1 MKHSIPLFL
10 LSVTMMV
17 GCKPQVPSEYIQPD
31 DLEDILYEYH
41 VAEAMARNGSSM
53 DADYNQT
60 KYFQAV
66 LEKHH
71 VTEAVFDSSLV
82 YYYSHAEHLKEI
94 YSDVYERLVNDA
106 KKLGASVGDINRY
119 SQYSETGDTAN
130 IWRDETAMLL
140 IPRPT
145 KNRFDFVID
154 ADSTFMVGDSFMF
167 QFVAEHIWQSGSKD
181 AVVCI
186 KTTYEKDSVLQSV
199 NHVSISGITQL
210 RVPYN
215 KTHKIKELRGFIY
228 LPQGEED
235 VETRRLMFISQIQL
249 IRFHNKDI
257 QEQYE
262 NDSTEVVKTDDSL
275 QRIDITGG
283 PAKDTLRNNIGTGL
297 RSKNAPFRRGGAS
310 NGVAAGPDR
319 IKKAE

>member
-1 MKHSIPLFL
+1 MKHSAPLFL
-10 LSVTMMV
+10 MILMMAV
-17 GCKPQVPSEYIQPD
+17 GCKPKVPSEYVQPD
-31 DLEDILYEYH
+31 ELEDMLYEYH
-41 VAEAMARNGSSM
+41 VAEAMARNGGT
-53 DADYNQT
+53 DADYKQT
-60 KYFQAV
+60 EYFLAV
-66 LEKHH
+66 LEKHN

-82 YYYSHAEHLKEI
+82 FYYSHAERLKEI
-94 YSDVYERLVNDA
+94 YLRVHERLVNDA

-145 KNRFDFVID
+145 KNRFDFVVK
-154 ADSTFMVGDSFMF
+154 ADSTFKLGDSFMF
-167 QFVAEHIWQSGSKD
+167 QFMTEHIWQSGSKD

-215 KTHKIKELRGFIY
+215 KTLKIKELRGFIY

-235 VETRRLMFISQIQL
+235 VETRRLMFVSQIQL
-249 IRFHNKDI
+249 IRFHNKEI
-257 QEQYE
+257 EEQNE
-262 NDSTEVVKTDDSL
+262 DESIAEDQTDSL
-275 QRIDITGG
+275 QRIDFTRG
-283 PAKDTLRNNIGTGL
+283 AEQDTMRNNIGTGL
-297 RSKNAPFRRGGAS
+297 RSKNAPFRRGGTS
-310 NGVAAGPDR
+310 NRVATGPDR
-319 IKKAE
+319 IKKTE

>member
-1 MKHSIPLFL
+1 MRHSVPLFL
-10 LSVTMMV
+10 LTVMMMVV
-17 GCKPQVPSEYIQPD
+17 GCKPTVPSEYIQPD

-41 VAEAMARNGSSM
+41 VAEAMARNGNSM

-60 KYFQAV
+60 KYFLAV

-71 VTEAVFDSSLV
+71 VTEADFDSSLV
-82 YYYSHAEHLKEI
+82 YYYTHAERLKDI
-94 YSDVYERLVNDA
+94 YSRVQERLVNDA
-106 KKLGASVGDINRY
+106 KRLGASVGDINRY
-119 SQYSETGDTAN
+119 SQYNETGDTAN
-130 IWRDETAMLL
+130 IWRNETAMLL

-145 KNRFDFVID
+145 KNRFDFIVK

-181 AVVCI
+181 ALVCI

-235 VETRRLMFISQIQL
+235 VETRRLMFVSQIQL
-249 IRFHNKDI
+249 IRFHNKEI

-262 NDSTEVVKTDDSL
+262 NDSIAVDKTDSL
-275 QRIDITGG
+275 PRVDVTRG
-283 PAKDTLRNNIGTGL
+283 PVQDTLRHNVGTGL
-297 RSKNAPFRRGGAS
+297 RSKSAPFRRGGTS
-310 NGVAAGPDR
+310 NGVATGKNR

>member
-1 MKHSIPLFL
+1 MKLNISLFILSI
-10 LSVTMMV
+10 VMVV
-17 GCKPQVPSEYIQPD
+17 GCKPSVPSEYIQPD
-31 DLEDILYEYH
+31 ELEDILYDYH

-60 KYFQAV
+60 KYFLAV
-66 LEKHH
+66 LEKHQ

-82 YYYSHAEHLKEI
+82 YYYTHAERLKVI
-94 YSDVYERLVNDA
+94 YSRVQERLVNDA

-119 SQYSETGDTAN
+119 SQYSESGDTAN
-130 IWRDETAMLL
+130 IWRNETALLL

-145 KNRFDFVID
+145 RNRFDFVVK
-154 ADSTFMVGDSFMF
+154 ADSTFKLGDSFMF
-167 QFVAEHIWQSGSKD
+167 QFVTEHIWQNGSKD

-215 KTHKIKELRGFIY
+215 KTLKIKELRGFIY

-235 VETRRLMFISQIQL
+235 VETRRLMFVSQIQL
-249 IRFHNKDI
+249 IRFHNKEI
-257 QEQYE
+257 EEQNE
-262 NDSTEVVKTDDSL
+262 DESIAEDQTDSL
-275 QRIDITGG
+275 QRIDFTRG
-283 PAKDTLRNNIGTGL
+283 AEQDTMRNNIGTGL
-297 RSKNAPFRRGGAS
+297 RSKNAPFRRGGTS
-310 NGVAAGPDR
+310 NRVATGPDR
-319 IKKAE
+319 IKKTE

>member
-1 MKHSIPLFL
+1 
-10 LSVTMMV
+10 
-17 GCKPQVPSEYIQPD
+17 
-31 DLEDILYEYH
+31 
-41 VAEAMARNGSSM
+41 
-53 DADYNQT
+53 
-60 KYFQAV
+60 
-66 LEKHH
+66 
-71 VTEAVFDSSLV
+71 
-82 YYYSHAEHLKEI
+82 
-94 YSDVYERLVNDA
+94 
-106 KKLGASVGDINRY
+106 
-119 SQYSETGDTAN
+119 
-130 IWRDETAMLL
+130 MLL

-145 KNRFDFVID
+145 KNRFDFVVK

-235 VETRRLMFISQIQL
+235 VETRRLMFVSQIQL

-262 NDSTEVVKTDDSL
+262 NDSIAVDKTDSL
-275 QRIDITGG
+275 PRVDVTRG
-283 PAKDTLRNNIGTGL
+283 PVQDTLRHNVGTGL
-297 RSKNAPFRRGGAS
+297 RSKSAPFRRGETS
-310 NGVAAGPDR
+310 NGVATGKNR

>member
-1 MKHSIPLFL
+1 MKHSAPIFVLML
-10 LSVTMMV
+10 MMAV

-31 DLEDILYEYH
+31 ELEDMLYEYH
-41 VAEAMARNGSSM
+41 VAEAMARNSSENV
-53 DADYNQT
+53 DYKQT
-60 KYFQAV
+60 EYFLAV

-71 VTEAVFDSSLV
+71 VTEADFDSSLV
-82 YYYSHAEHLKEI
+82 YYYSHAERLKDI
-94 YSDVYERLVNDA
+94 YLSVHERLANDA

-145 KNRFDFVID
+145 KNRFDFVVKT
-154 ADSTFMVGDSFMF
+154 DSTFMLGDSFMF
-167 QFVAEHIWQSGSKD
+167 QFMTEHIWQSGSKD

-186 KTTYEKDSVLQSV
+186 KTTYEKDSVIQSV
-199 NHVSISGITQL
+199 NHVSISGISQL
-210 RVPYN
+210 RIPSN
-215 KTHKIKELRGFIY
+215 NTLKIKELRGFIY
-228 LPQGEED
+228 MPQVDDEMEA
-235 VETRRLMFISQIQL
+235 RRLMFISQIQL
-249 IRFHNKDI
+249 IRFHNKVI

-262 NDSTEVVKTDDSL
+262 NNVAAEAAKTDSL
-275 QRIDITGG
+275 QRIDITRG
-283 PAKDTLRNNIGTGL
+283 PKQDTLRHNIGTGL

-319 IKKAE
+319 VKKAE

>member
-1 MKHSIPLFL
+1 MKHSIL
-10 LSVTMMV
+10 LLLLTMTILV
-17 GCKPQVPSEYIQPD
+17 GCKPKVPSEYIQPD

-41 VAEAMARNGSSM
+41 VAESMARNGNGM
-53 DADYNQT
+53 ETDYNQT
-60 KYFQAV
+60 KYFLAV

-82 YYYSHAEHLKEI
+82 YYYTHAERLKNI
-94 YSDVYERLVNDA
+94 YSRVHERLVHDA

-130 IWRDETAMLL
+130 IWRNETAMML
-140 IPRPT
+140 IPRPP
-145 KNRFDFVID
+145 KNRFDFVVK

-167 QFVAEHIWQSGSKD
+167 QFVTEHIWQSGSKD

-210 RVPYN
+210 RVPLN
-215 KTHKIKELRGFIY
+215 KTHKITELRGFIY
-228 LPQGEED
+228 LPLGEDE
-235 VETRRLMFISQIQL
+235 VEARRLMFISQIQL
-249 IRFHNKDI
+249 IRFHNKEI

-262 NDSTEVVKTDDSL
+262 NDSTAVNQTDSL
-275 QRIDITGG
+275 QRIDITRGTT
-283 PAKDTLRNNIGTGL
+283 KDTLRNNVGTGL

-310 NGVAAGPDR
+310 NGVATGQDR

>member
-10 LSVTMMV
+10 MSAMMMVV
-17 GCKPQVPSEYIQPD
+17 GCKPTVPSEYIQPD

-41 VAEAMARNGSSM
+41 VAEAMARNGNSM
-53 DADYNQT
+53 DAEYNQT
-60 KYFQAV
+60 KYFLAV

-82 YYYSHAEHLKEI
+82 YYYTHAERLKNI
-94 YSDVYERLVNDA
+94 YSRVQERLINDA
-106 KKLGASVGDINRY
+106 KRLGASVGDINRY
-119 SQYSETGDTAN
+119 SQYSESGDTAN
-130 IWRDETAMLL
+130 IWRNETAMLL
-140 IPRPT
+140 IPCPT
-145 KNRFDFVID
+145 KNRFDFVVK

-167 QFVAEHIWQSGSKD
+167 QFVAEHIWQTGSKD

-235 VETRRLMFISQIQL
+235 VETRRLMFVSQIQL
-249 IRFHNKDI
+249 IRFHNREI

-262 NDSTEVVKTDDSL
+262 NDSITVDKTDSL
-275 QRIDITGG
+275 PRIDVTRG
-283 PAKDTLRNNIGTGL
+283 PVQDTLRHNVGTGL
-297 RSKNAPFRRGGAS
+297 RSKNAPFRRGGTS
-310 NGVAAGPDR
+310 NGVDARENR
-319 IKKAE
+319 IKKTE